1 LIKIALDAY
10 IPDSY
15 VESTSNRMTIY
26 KNISRIETKEE
37 RDKLIAEVEDVF
49 GKLPKS
55 AENLFDIAYIKA
67 LAKRIGVTE
76 VYCTENEIKFIFDAK
91 ENKIMSKQLSNAL
104 NKYSA
109 VCVLNFKEMPT
120 ITFKYT
126 GNDVYG
132 NFNILKDFLIISN
145 ENAKK

>member
-1 LIKIALDAY
+1 MIKIALDAY

-67 LAKRIGVTE
+67 LAKRVGITE

-109 VCVLNFKEMPT
+109 DCVLNFKEMPT